1 MSIIKH
7 AESGKCL
14 GFSDSGSTLNGS
26 ILRVRDCPDTTL
38 ELQQLQNLQDENNS
52 FIIRPNNSDK
62 CLGVDSNYNIIKDD
76 CNKNSHFQLYN
87 HTAEKTEDESILN
100 EVEGYL
106 LFNDSRTA
114 KSDIDNR
121 LWGKLLLTSIA
132 KVDNNIESI
141 YYKLKN
147 IKNYDNKQDI
157 TKKSFMND
165 ELVLTANVE
174 LIYKKKDGTTLNY
187 YLINNKTSTYLYFTD
202 NLDGLSEYEKAI
214 GIKKRGANLYSD
226 DYYKNNNKV
235 ANKQFNVFRF
245 FSVKSKD
252 NGVYKWAKYLNDGT
266 IPFVDS
272 NYSYDKKKNSSH
284 LFTNFR
290 FILKNDINNFK
301 WLFQYPEGY
310 DSNKI
315 NLATF
320 VNPVKKV
327 YSSGNKFYSKNSSD
341 NNSNDRFMFTI
352 EKPTNS
358 NSIEGFVEGLSNNI
372 IDYSQINS
380 EHIKEAI
387 ELIKNNPTNFDVSY
401 FYIHYQLMNYLL
413 DLIY

>member
-38 ELQQLQNLQDENNS
+38 KLQQLQNLQDENNS

-202 NLDGLSEYEKAI
+202 NLDGLSEYEKVI
-214 GIKKRGANLYSD
+214 GIKKQGANLYSD

-290 FILKNDINNFK
+290 FI
-301 WLFQYPEGY
+301 
-310 DSNKI
+310 
-315 NLATF
+315 
-320 VNPVKKV
+320 
-327 YSSGNKFYSKNSSD
+327 
-341 NNSNDRFMFTI
+341 
-352 EKPTNS
+352 
-358 NSIEGFVEGLSNNI
+358 
-372 IDYSQINS
+372 
-380 EHIKEAI
+380 
-387 ELIKNNPTNFDVSY
+387 
-401 FYIHYQLMNYLL
+401 
-413 DLIY
+413 